1 MTVKPSE
8 TQQQI
13 IEYMRQ
19 GARLIVSQHMDGHWL
34 YEVEAKDGEL
44 LKRITSRTFEAL
56 RDDGV
61 IEPMSR
67 KGYYKLTKEYKS

>member
-8 TQQQI
+8 TQQQV

-19 GARLIVSQHMDGHWL
+19 GARLIISRHMDGYDL
-34 YEVEAKDGEL
+34 IEL
-44 LKRITSRTFEAL
+44 VDKQGVLIYRVKGITFAGLLNKR
-56 RDDGV
+56 V